1 MTKFKVGDYVKI
13 KEGAKVGGI
22 SKGKCYKILEVKP
35 GACYKI
41 EADRPNSVWTEGV
54 LELATPK
61 DILEPGMIF
70 ECRNG
75 YRYMFISENY
85 AVSKIG
91 REYIDD
97 IFNTA
102 HLEEEWDIVKIYKPV
117 LKSAL
122 LYLFENLT
130 EDSLIWEEKA
140 PVKEMTIK
148 EIEEKLGYSIK
159 VVKE

>member
-1 MTKFKVGDYVKI
+1 MKFRVGDYVRI
-13 KEGAKVGGI
+13 KEGAKVGRI
-22 SKGKCYKILEVKP
+22 PEGKCYKIIKVKN
-35 GACYKI
+35 GYYNMEI
-41 EADRPNSVWTEGV
+41 DRPDSLWTEDV

-75 YRYMFISENY
+75 YKYMFISENY
-85 AVSKIG
+85 AVSKTG

-97 IFNTA
+97 VFNA
-102 HLEEEWDIVKIYKPV
+102 ARYEEEWDIVKIYNPV
-117 LKSAL
+117 LKSAQ

-130 EDSLIWEEKA
+130 EESLIWAERA

-148 EIEEKLGYSIK
+148 EISEKLGYEVKVIK
-159 VVKE
+159 E

>member
-1 MTKFKVGDYVKI
+1 MKFRVGDYVRI
-13 KEGAKVGGI
+13 KEGAKVGRI
-22 SKGKCYKILEVKP
+22 PEGKCYKIIKTKNGYYNLE
-35 GACYKI
+35 I
-41 EADRPNSVWTEGV
+41 DRPNSLWTEGV

-75 YRYMFISENY
+75 YKYMFISENY
-85 AVSKIG
+85 AISKGG

-97 IFNTA
+97 VFNTA
-102 HLEEEWDIVKIYKPV
+102 HYEDEWDIIKIYNPA
-117 LKSAL
+117 LKNAQ

-130 EDSLIWEEKA
+130 EESLIWEERA

-148 EIEEKLGYSIK
+148 EISEKLGYEVKVIK
-159 VVKE
+159 E